1 MLVDSSG
8 KIHGKQDFPL
18 EPEAE
23 LPVQVVAGVELSA
36 VVTHASFPYDAS
48 QLAPAI
54 LDIDDALLVVD
65 VASASTDLLPVQ
77 PPVLLLYTSLALR
90 IFFELQ

>member
-8 KIHGKQDFPL
+8 KINGKQDFLL
-18 EPEAE
+18 ELGAE
-23 LPVQVVAGVELSA
+23 LPV
-36 VVTHASFPYDAS
+36 

-54 LDIDDALLVVD
+54 LDIADASLVV
-65 VASASTDLLPVQ
+65 VVTSESTLPVQ

-90 IFFELQ
+90 